1 MGSVSTMLTN
11 STLQPSGAAQ
21 PTDPGRDAGP
31 DTTPD
36 GGVVTLVA
44 CPPDHTERTWNFT
57 VSESSF
63 PSWAW
68 R

>member
-1 MGSVSTMLTN
+1 MVTTSTPQTSSAVQPAGPA
-11 STLQPSGAAQ
+11 ST
-21 PTDPGRDAGP
+21 TDPDTAP
-31 DTTPD
+31 DC
-36 GGVVTLVA
+36 GVVTLVA
-44 CPPDHTERTWNFT
+44 RALDRSERTWNFT